1 MNTIETTLIKIA
13 ARTFDVDEATAAS
26 TEYFFDFEIWDS
38 LKQLE
43 FVKNVQAELGVEFDE
58 TAIFQFF
65 TRQDVI
71 SAIESIKA

>member
-1 MNTIETTLIKIA
+1 MNSIETTLNKIA

-26 TEYFFDFEIWDS
+26 TEYFFDFEVWDS

-43 FVKNVQAELGVEFDE
+43 FMKNVQAEFGIEFDE
-58 TAIFQFF
+58 VAIFQFF

-71 SAIESIKA
+71 SAIESKKA